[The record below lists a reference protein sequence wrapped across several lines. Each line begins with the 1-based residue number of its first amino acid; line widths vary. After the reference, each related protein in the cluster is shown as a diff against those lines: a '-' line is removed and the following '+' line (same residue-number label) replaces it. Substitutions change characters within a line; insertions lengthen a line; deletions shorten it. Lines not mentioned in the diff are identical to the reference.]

1 MVGERSVSI
10 SLSRACNAMIEF
22 PTDEFARCT
31 FPDHIRIPHI
41 ESVCQ
46 GKVDEV
52 DQESVPGAEHRRI

>member
-1 MVGERSVSI
+1 
-10 SLSRACNAMIEF
+10 MIEF

-31 FPDHIRIPHI
+31 FPDHLRIPHI

>member
-1 MVGERSVSI
+1 
-10 SLSRACNAMIEF
+10 MIELS
-22 PTDEFARCT
+22 TDVFARYT
-31 FPDHIRIPHI
+31 FPDYCRISHI